1 MIARILSLLFPPRPG
16 RIKDI
21 DTVMLATAIRQ
32 GEIEVYEGE
41 DSWAGQ
47 AFEWRKDHWHP
58 MPRIDE
64 WGE

>member
-1 MIARILSLLFPPRPG
+1 VIERLLSTLFPPKLG

-21 DTVMLATAIRQ
+21 DAIMLAIAIRQ

-47 AFEWRKDHWHP
+47 AFEWRKNYWHP
-58 MPRIDE
+58 LPRRD
-64 WGE
+64 